1 MHLSSI
7 IDLYRLRKHQWLKTE
22 KLEEIQRKK
31 LISMIKHAYQNVSY
45 YHKLFDS
52 ARIKPDDIKSMED
65 LHKIP
70 ITTKSTLQ
78 TLPITEITAK
88 NVDLSKCASLRT
100 SSSHGVPLTI
110 YLRKKDKN
118 FLDMVWARAKLENGQ
133 HLRDKRVSIRESQY
147 FLSQKNWF
155 EHLGIWRR
163 VNLSCFD
170 DVKNQLE
177 IIEKVN
183 PQVITG
189 YPSSL
194 KLLAR
199 TLQEQRNKRVHPRL
213 IFTAAELLDED
224 SRRFIAS
231 TFGAPVF
238 DCYGA
243 HELGLIAWEC
253 SRKTGYHINIDS
265 VVVEFVWNGKAVSP
279 GERGK
284 LIYTALH
291 SYAMPF
297 IRYDIGDVGMKSNEK
312 CPCGRGLPLMKII
325 EGRVVDFI
333 ILPDGK
339 MVSPYLLTCDMEK
352 IPGIARYQI
361 VQEKKDLIVVVIIKS
376 QEFDQHT
383 VISIRRNL
391 KKVLGKDVQIEL
403 RIVDRL
409 PPDKSGKFRV
419 VLSKVDR

>member
-31 LISMIKHAYQNVSY
+31 LIPMIKHAYQNVSY

-52 ARIKPDDIKSMED
+52 AGIKPEDIKSMED
-65 LHKIP
+65 LPKIP
-70 ITTKSTLQ
+70 ITNKSTFQ
-78 TLPITEITAK
+78 SLPITEITAK
-88 NVDLSKCASLRT
+88 NIDLSKCLSLRT
-100 SSSHGVPLTI
+100 SGSQGVPLTI
-110 YLRKKDKN
+110 YFYKKDKN

-133 HLRDKRVSIRESQY
+133 RLRDKRVSIRESQY
-147 FLSQKNWF
+147 FLAQKSWF

-170 DVKNQLE
+170 DVKNQLK
-177 IIEKVN
+177 IVEKVN

-189 YPSSL
+189 YPSTL

-199 TLQEQRNKRVHPRL
+199 TVQEQKNKRVHPRL
-213 IFTAAELLDED
+213 IFTTAELLDAD

-231 TFGAPVF
+231 TFEAPVF
-238 DCYGA
+238 DYYGA

-253 SRKTGYHINIDS
+253 SEKSGYHINIDS
-265 VVVEFVWNGKAVSP
+265 MVVEFVWNGKAVSP

-284 LIYTALH
+284 LICTTLH
-291 SYAMPF
+291 SFAMPF
-297 IRYDIGDVGMKSNEK
+297 IRYDIGDVCVKSDEK
-312 CPCGRGLPLMKII
+312 CTCGRGIPLMKII
-325 EGRVVDFI
+325 EGRTVDFI
-333 ILPDGK
+333 VFPDGK
-339 MVSPYLLTCDMEK
+339 LGSPYLFTCIMEK

-361 VQEKKDLIVVVIIKS
+361 IQEEKDRIVVLIIQS
-376 QEFDQHT
+376 QEFTQDT

-391 KKVLGKDVQIEL
+391 EKVLGKDVQIEL
-403 RIVDRL
+403 RIVDCI
-409 PPDKSGKFRV
+409 PPDRSGKFRV